1 MATAAEKQP
10 AKQDAESR
18 PPARGQFTSQ
28 VGEKLKTL
36 DQEALLPIEFFKVK
50 KDTTP
55 KAPLPVLRKVGI
67 LAYIITI
74 GIGIGLFVYELRSFT
89 VTEESTVSPT
99 PLKGQTCTALGAW
112 TNEATRL
119 DDYVPYR
126 TAVGFEVQIDVSW
139 TKDQCLAATANTC
152 ETWADAY
159 VGKGTDASCCMSSAA
174 VDSNCYSAYPP
185 APPNPPVPS
194 FPMWPPP
201 PSPPPPEPPHYPG
214 YVEYWQPPP
223 TPPAAPPLPP
233 PPPAGDGVNYCG
245 GTKVAAGM
253 AGSWYGGK
261 GHPIASVDWY
271 TLEYNYQ
278 RVAGWELYRGSG
290 MLNSVAVVSDSSTTT
305 RDVPGIHVATEAFTI
320 AEPDENGIIPK
331 DQHFQAFNSVSPS
344 APAPSHEALFKA
356 LTNVPRSVLALTTC
370 NLWMGG
376 SAGPAYLCAGAGMEP
391 ISTWQDEYQGGRSSI
406 DIVYD
411 LGREWKSAPD
421 YLTSKIWARYPRL
434 GIPSDEDPDGSD
446 PPYLGQLLDFKLS
459 RSDFIADC
467 NAVTIEVCDKVE
479 EQCQPF
485 LCTQEV
491 KTYKTI
497 VESFGIAFAN
507 YGLVVA
513 ILMPLFALLATRIG
527 RKQAGAAGETTVDF
541 PRSER
546 KSVSEDI

>member
-174 VDSNCYSAYPP
+174 VDSNCYSAFPP
-185 APPNPPVPS
+185 APPHPPVPFGS
-194 FPMWPPP
+194 PPSPSSPPSRPPFVLTLAP
-201 PSPPPPEPPHYPG
+201 PSPPPS
-214 YVEYWQPPP
+214 
-223 TPPAAPPLPP
+223 PAPPP
-233 PPPAGDGVNYCG
+233 PPPASDGVNYCG
-245 GTKVAAGM
+245 GTKVAAAMQGTLNYR
-253 AGSWYGGK
+253 AE
-261 GHPIASVDWY
+261 ATVSVPWLGYYKEGYIGNDLGDV
-271 TLEYNYQ
+271 LEN
-278 RVAGWELYRGSG
+278 GWTLYRGSG
-290 MLNSVAVVSDSSTTT
+290 MLNSVAVVNDSSTTT
-305 RDVPGIHVATEAFTI
+305 RDVPGIHMATSYFTI
-320 AEPDENGIIPK
+320 AEPDENGVIR
-331 DQHFQAFNSVSPS
+331 DTHFANPLGTASPFDPGHD
-344 APAPSHEALFKA
+344 AYFKA
-356 LTNVPRSVLALTTC
+356 LTNVPRSMLAFTTC
-370 NLWMGG
+370 KTWT
-376 SAGPAYLCAGAGMEP
+376 AGPAPPAYMCAGAGVEP
-391 ISTWQDEYQGGRSSI
+391 IITSYNGRYQAGGRSST
-406 DIVYD
+406 
-411 LGREWKSAPD
+411 GMTSSGGTWRSAPD

-434 GIPSDEDPDGSD
+434 GIDSSYDPDGEG
-446 PPYLGQLLDFKLS
+446 PPYAGQTLDLKLS

-467 NAVTIEVCDKVE
+467 NAATIEVCNKVE